1 MLADD
6 WREQERLRHERNKIL
21 RMWGALG
28 TRRSGRRPTPQETIA
43 AQMMAQ
49 DRVHGYDL
57 TPESAAWGSPFAST
71 AATDQFRARTERE
84 WQIPA
89 MLEAQRIRART
100 EREWQ
105 IPAMLEAQRMGFY
118 GNALQGLGQA
128 MPPQMPLQPVPSP
141 KEFGWD
147 PTAVMQQGAAVNPM
161 AMTTS
166 SMMRM
171 AAQYSQALMRALQ
184 AGKMDVANTMLQALS
199 QLFTGRPAA
208 PTAMSQ

>member
-71 AATDQFRARTERE
+71 AATDQF
-84 WQIPA
+84 
-89 MLEAQRIRART
+89 RART